1 MKQAAASVSSSL
13 SLSNDETEKN
23 LLDENC
29 DDAAI
34 KDANPTDESIQ
45 IIEDARCSTVT
56 FDRLRVESDS
66 CQELNLGQMTARELE
81 S

>member
-1 MKQAAASVSSSL
+1 MSSSL

-23 LLDENC
+23 LADENC
-29 DDAAI
+29 DDAVI

-45 IIEDARCSTVT
+45 IIEDVRCSTVT

>member
-1 MKQAAASVSSSL
+1 MSSSL

-23 LLDENC
+23 LADENC